1 VRGAIVLA
9 DVRLDLDDPPDA
21 EAGCVLPDET
31 GAEQRASGV
40 ERGLREE
47 RAIELACGDPV
58 LPGPV
63 VSCRGP

>member
-1 VRGAIVLA
+1 MRGAIVLA
-9 DVRLDLDDPPDA
+9 DVRLDLDDPPDS
-21 EAGCVLPDET
+21 EAVCVLPDET

-40 ERGLREE
+40 ERGLRKE
-47 RAIELACGDPV
+47 RAIELARGDPV